1 MNLERIADSTHPLY
15 HRAMDLYHGSFP
27 THELREASSQKRI
40 LEDDEYHFTLVC
52 DEGAFVGLV
61 LYWEWETNIY
71 IEHLCTLPEVRNK
84 GYGRRVLSML
94 EEAHKTLILEIDP
107 PVDELSRRRKGF
119 YERCGFAENPYEHI
133 HPPYHW
139 GNSGHELVVMT
150 WPGRISREE
159 YNAFARYLHERV
171 MDRAFT

>member
-1 MNLERIADSTHPLY
+1 
-15 HRAMDLYHGSFP
+15 
-27 THELREASSQKRI
+27 
-40 LEDDEYHFTLVC
+40 
-52 DEGAFVGLV
+52 
-61 LYWEWETNIY
+61 
-71 IEHLCTLPEVRNK
+71 
-84 GYGRRVLSML
+84 ML

-159 YNAFARYLHERV
+159 YSAFARYLHERV

>member
-1 MNLERIADSTHPLY
+1 MEKKDEFGTHSRQHPS
-15 HRAMDLYHGSFP
+15 AV
-27 THELREASSQKRI
+27 SQGDGPVPWQFSGQRRI

-52 DEGAFVGLV
+52 DEGVFVGLV